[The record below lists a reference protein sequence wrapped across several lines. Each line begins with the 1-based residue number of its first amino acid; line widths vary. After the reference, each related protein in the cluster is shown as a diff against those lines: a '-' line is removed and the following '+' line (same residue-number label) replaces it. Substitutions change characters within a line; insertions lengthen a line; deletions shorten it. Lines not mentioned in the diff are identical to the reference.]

1 MKNRD
6 SNDALSALLAAA
18 VDLCAIWLAQ
28 MLAVWIRFDSGWIP
42 LAGRWIPPVV
52 RDPDL
57 YRRYALAAAA
67 VLPVYLLVFQ
77 ILKLYSRPQEGT

>member
-42 LAGRWIPPVV
+42 QVGRWIPPVV

-57 YRRYALAAAA
+57 
-67 VLPVYLLVFQ
+67 
-77 ILKLYSRPQEGT
+77 